1 MSVAVYPGSFDP
13 ITLGHVDVINR
24 ALKIFDRV
32 IILVAQSS
40 RKQYMFSSKERRD
53 LIIKALGKKKNI
65 EVETWDGLT
74 TDFVKDAGAKVILR
88 GVRSSS
94 DFDHEIVIAQMN
106 KNLAPDI
113 ETCVLFPSAQ
123 FHFIASS
130 AIKEIAQS
138 GGELEAFVPTNVAK
152 ALKEKFHARR

>member
-24 ALKIFDRV
+24 SLKVFSRV

-53 LIIKALGKKKNI
+53 LIIKSLGKKKSV

-74 TDFVKDAGAKVILR
+74 TDFVREAGAKVILR

-94 DFDHEIVIAQMN
+94 DFDHEIVVAQMN
-106 KNLAPDI
+106 KRLAPDI
-113 ETCVLFPSAQ
+113 ETCIFFPSAELQ
-123 FHFIASS
+123 FISSS
-130 AIKEIAQS
+130 AIKEIAQA
-138 GGELEAFVPTNVAK
+138 GGDLESFVPAVVAK
-152 ALKEKFHARR
+152 AIKEKYSARQ